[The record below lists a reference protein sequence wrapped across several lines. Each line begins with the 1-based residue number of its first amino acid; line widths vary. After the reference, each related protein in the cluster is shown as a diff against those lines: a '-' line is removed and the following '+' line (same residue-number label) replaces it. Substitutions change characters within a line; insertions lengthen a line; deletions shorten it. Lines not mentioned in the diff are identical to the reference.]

1 MSRLQVQDL
10 KGATKDVRGV
20 FGDALPVASVGAKY
34 TDWVR
39 KGYVFTGF
47 TATPLSILKYDSA
60 TNVPSLWNPADSGKI
75 VIPLVLKATPSAEG
89 TVAIHSIGL
98 NYKVNCGSA
107 VGTAAPYSVFT
118 EVAAVNNLIGSGVVQ
133 KAKWSPA
140 ASTLTAVGT
149 LFDLTSIGL
158 WVDGTPT
165 SVGPVT
171 GFKFEFDGLIAM
183 KPGVSIQVVA
193 TPAAS
198 STTYSVA
205 LTWAE
210 IPFDPELWA

>member
-1 MSRLQVQDL
+1 MKAQIVGLDGNARDIKGLFNDSLPMAQV
-10 KGATKDVRGV
+10 GG
-20 FGDALPVASVGAKY
+20 KY
-34 TDWVR
+34 FDWVR

-47 TATPLSILKYDSA
+47 TATPLSILAYTSA
-60 TNVPSLWNPADSGKI
+60 TNVPSLWNPDDSGKI
-75 VIPLVLKATPSAEG
+75 VVPLILKATPSAEG
-89 TVAIHSIGL
+89 TVVIHSLGI
-98 NYKVNCGSA
+98 NYKVNCGSH

-118 EVAAVNNLIGSGVVQ
+118 EVAAVNNLIGGGVQQ

-140 ASTLTAVGT
+140 TNTLTAVGT

-158 WVDGTPT
+158 WVDGTPAV
-165 SVGPVT
+165 SGPVT
-171 GFKFEFDGLIAM
+171 GFKFEFDALIL
-183 KPGVSIQVVA
+183 KPGSAIQIVS

-210 IPFDPELWA
+210 LPYDPKEFA